1 MKTSMKLTAG
11 LLLAAGALF
20 ASAPCAL
27 AGEGGAAG
35 SVSFLV
41 NPYTNAPGSLSSAIS
56 VGKATAATIARTTES
71 NAFASAIG
79 GGGVV
84 SITAPGAAAGSTSGL
99 SLAIETGTNAQNQ
112 VNLLTSNKATISG
125 NGSVITTAIP

>member
-35 SVSFLV
+35 SVAFQV
-41 NPYTNAPGSLSSAIS
+41 NPFTNAPGSLSSSIA
-56 VGKATAATIARTTES
+56 VGKQTAATIARTTDGNS
-71 NAFASAIG
+71 YTSAIG

-84 SITAPGAAAGSTSGL
+84 SLTNAGSATAGL
-99 SLAIETGTNAQNQ
+99 SLAIEDASTIGTTQLNVLSGNA
-112 VNLLTSNKATISG
+112 ATISG

>member
-20 ASAPCAL
+20 ASASSAL

-35 SVSFLV
+35 SVAFQV
-41 NPYTNAPGSLSSAIS
+41 NPYTNAPGSLSSSIA
-56 VGKATAATIARTTES
+56 VGKQTAATVARTTDGNS
-71 NAFASAIG
+71 YTTAIG
-79 GGGVV
+79 GGAQ
-84 SITAPGAAAGSTSGL
+84 ITLGGSGASTSL
-99 SLAIETGTNAQNQ
+99 VLAIEDPTTIIVGQANT
-112 VNLLTSNKATISG
+112 LTAGAATISG